1 MWQPEVFV
9 CCSPTDLPGSG
20 RHDPC
25 DKVTSFQLGWMA
37 RSSTAAFRRVKSRR
51 RYTVVIADRRTGV
64 YRRVGV
70 RPLPLVLGLGTLLVL
85 PVLIGLGLRWSAT
98 AEIADLRVTSERLEF
113 ENRNFRTATGAL
125 TNEIQSLQS
134 AIGELGDKAA
144 VDGATARAMDHLPA
158 IVKSRAAGGPR
169 SSELLFTP
177 ALRTPE
183 DTFGVLRDL
192 LYSLES
198 RLQVVQGDVNRRQ
211 ALAAATPSIWP
222 TRGWLTDPFGHR
234 KDPFTGES
242 EFHTGLD
249 ISADRGEPVYAT
261 ANGTVEA
268 AAPSGSY
275 GNMVVVSHGF
285 GISTRY
291 AHLDSFRVHAGD
303 QVRRGDVVGYAGAT
317 GRATGDHLHYEV
329 LVYGRQL
336 NPLQFLLNHAH
347 P

>member
-1 MWQPEVFV
+1 MKTRPR
-9 CCSPTDLPGSG
+9 L
-20 RHDPC
+20 
-25 DKVTSFQLGWMA
+25 
-37 RSSTAAFRRVKSRR
+37 
-51 RYTVVIADRRTGV
+51 TVVIADRRTGV

-70 RPLPLVLGLGTLLVL
+70 RPLPVLVGTAALFVL
-85 PVLIGLGLRWSAT
+85 PVLVGLGLRWSAT
-98 AEIADLRVTSERLEF
+98 SEIADLRATSERLEI
-113 ENRNFRTATGAL
+113 ENRSFRVATGTL
-125 TNEIQSLQS
+125 TNEIQSLQA
-134 AIGELGDKAA
+134 AIGDLGSKAI

-169 SSELLFTP
+169 SSEVLFTP

-198 RLQVVQGDVNRRQ
+198 RLQVVQGDVDRRQ

-222 TRGWLTDPFGHR
+222 TRGWLTDSFGRR
-234 KDPFTGES
+234 KDPFTGEN

-249 ISADRGEPVYAT
+249 ISADKGEPVYAT
-261 ANGTVEA
+261 ANGTVETA
-268 AAPSGSY
+268 AAAGSY
-275 GNMVVVSHGF
+275 GNMVVVNHGF

-291 AHLDSFRVHAGD
+291 AHLNSVHVHPGD
-303 QVRRGDVVGYAGAT
+303 LVRRGDVVGYAGAT

-336 NPLQFLLNHAH
+336 NPLQFLLNGAH